1 MKRVLLLFASAA
13 CISAL
18 YAQDSKKVTAY
29 AITGVQ
35 KGSSGWTEV
44 RLVDISTGDE
54 MQSVYKSATQVEALN
69 ARTGKAIKKE
79 ITTNP
84 NTTIQEQRP
93 APQTIQI
100 VRKDEKGNTV
110 TIEKRVIIASGF
122 GNVVDMTKPFATNSA
137 ALAYDKK
144 HERLYYTPMGIAQ
157 LRYIDLKSGKIYFF
171 EDETF
176 GVLKGRHDV
185 QNQITR
191 MVIASDGNGYALTNN
206 ANHLIQFTTGK
217 NPTITDLGPVTDDA
231 ANGAFSVH
239 SSGGYGGD
247 IVADAQKNL
256 YLVTANRNVFKISL
270 ETKTGT
276 FLGAIQGLPKGF
288 STNGAV
294 VEGDS
299 RIIVTSSTSTA
310 GYFRVDLNT
319 LQAEIVSS
327 GSSVYNASDLANANL
342 LFDKKKKDK
351 KEKEVK
357 QQPTQDVVQ
366 QNPTEKTEEVLAK
379 PQPNNEFNSEAL
391 APTKSSIIAYPN
403 PVVNGGTVKLSFT
416 NQPVGRYKIEF
427 MDADGKIVS
436 QQQVNINNKSQVVD
450 IRIPQLIAAGN
461 YMIKVINEANEL
473 ASVNK
478 LVVQ

>member
-1 MKRVLLLFASAA
+1 MKRYLLLFATVS

-18 YAQDSKKVTAY
+18 YAQDSKKLTAY
-29 AITGVQ
+29 AITGIQ
-35 KGSSGWTEV
+35 KGSSAWTEV
-44 RLVDISTGDE
+44 RLVDIITGEDV
-54 MQSVYKSATQVEALN
+54 QSVYQSSSKIEALN

-79 ITTNP
+79 EAGSNLV
-84 NTTIQEQRP
+84 QEQKTV
-93 APQTIQI
+93 PQTIRI
-100 VRKDEKGNTV
+100 VQKDENGNTY
-110 TIEKRVIIASGF
+110 TMEKKVMVASHSPS
-122 GNVVDMTKPFATNSA
+122 NIDLTKPFATNSA

-157 LRYIDLKSGKIYFF
+157 LRYIDLKSGKIYYF
-171 EDETF
+171 EDEPF

-217 NPTITDLGPVTDDA
+217 KPTITDLGPITDDP
-231 ANGAFSVH
+231 ANGAFSIH
-239 SSGGYGGD
+239 NGAGYGGD

-256 YLVTANRNVFKISL
+256 YLVTASRNVFKISL

-276 FLGAIQGLPKGF
+276 FLGAIQGLPKGY

-299 RIIVTSSTSTA
+299 KIIVTSSTSTS

-319 LQAEIVSS
+319 LQAEKISAS
-327 GSSVYNASDLANANL
+327 SSVYNASDLANATL
-342 LFDKKKKDK
+342 LYDKKKKDK

-357 QQPTQDVVQ
+357 QTTPDVVQ
-366 QNPTEKTEEVLAK
+366 QDPTQNSDVVLEK
-379 PQPNNEFNSEAL
+379 PQPNTLGAD
-391 APTKSSIIAYPN
+391 APFATNKSSILAYPN
-403 PVVNGGTVKLSFT
+403 PVVNGGTVKLSFN
-416 NQPVGRYKIEF
+416 NQAAGRYKIEF
-427 MDADGKIVS
+427 MDADGKLIN
-436 QQQVNINNKSQVVD
+436 QQQVTINSKSQVVD
-450 IRIPQLIAAGN
+450 FRVPQLIAAGN

-478 LVVQ
+478 LIVQ